1 MADRRVILIVAALLL
16 VLAIVVFFV
25 TLGDYLFQP
34 MLVQW
39 RRPGNDQLVP
49 QVRAGMVPGVAR
61 LGAAPTSGAADRRIT
76 PMSEQEERERFMLL
90 VEQDLNRVRHY
101 LHSIVI
107 LLIYGGLIIIGLLL
121 AITLKLF
128 LG

>member
-1 MADRRVILIVAALLL
+1 
-16 VLAIVVFFV
+16 
-25 TLGDYLFQP
+25 
-34 MLVQW
+34 
-39 RRPGNDQLVP
+39 
-49 QVRAGMVPGVAR
+49 
-61 LGAAPTSGAADRRIT
+61 
-76 PMSEQEERERFMLL
+76 MSEQEERERFMLL

>member
-1 MADRRVILIVAALLL
+1 MIS
-16 VLAIVVFFV
+16 
-25 TLGDYLFQP
+25 LF
-34 MLVQW
+34 LKSGRGW
-39 RRPGNDQLVP
+39 SREF
-49 QVRAGMVPGVAR
+49 AR
-61 LGAAPTSGAADRRIT
+61 LGAAPNSGAADRRIT